1 MISGQEFDPK
11 AVNLKP
17 LYLKSMESNISN
29 SADVGENVSIGNRT
43 RVWHLAQIREK
54 AEIGNNC
61 IIGRGAYIGPE
72 VKIGNNVKIQNSAL
86 IYDPA
91 EIGDGVFIGP
101 AVILTND
108 IYPRSVDPEGVLKD
122 SHGWDSIGV
131 QIRNG
136 ASIGARA
143 VVLAG
148 IEIGSWALVGA
159 GSVVIR
165 DVPDYALVVGNPAKQ
180 IGWVGRLGERL
191 VEEEGFWICPKSGEK
206 YVQDDGELRY
216 LNS

>member
-1 MISGQEFDPK
+1 
-11 AVNLKP
+11 
-17 LYLKSMESNISN
+17 METNISD
-29 SADVGENVSIGNRT
+29 SADVADNASIGERT
-43 RVWHLAQIREK
+43 RIWHLAQIREN
-54 AEIGNNC
+54 AEIGNDC
-61 IIGRGAYIGPE
+61 TIGRGAYIGPE
-72 VKIGNNVKIQNSAL
+72 VKIGSNVKIQNYAL

-108 IYPRSVDPEGVLKD
+108 IYPRSVDPEGALKD
-122 SHGWDSIGV
+122 SQGWDSVGV
-131 QIRNG
+131 QIGSG

-148 IEIGSWALVGA
+148 TKIGSWALVGA

-191 VEEEGFWICPKSGEK
+191 DEENGIWVCPKSGEN
-206 YVQDDGELRY
+206 YVQEAGELRY
-216 LNS
+216 LDS

>member
-29 SADVGENVSIGNRT
+29 SADVGENVSIGNQT

-54 AEIGNNC
+54 AE
-61 IIGRGAYIGPE
+61 
-72 VKIGNNVKIQNSAL
+72 IGNNVKIQNSAL

-148 IEIGSWALVGA
+148 IKIGSWALVGA